1 MIIKKYLRTLC
12 LMLVG
17 LLLSGQLLAATDDLT
32 LRRTT
37 SNVLIEEGSAKSS
50 VELTQRQNISL
61 TNFIPLAFL
70 VVAGAFIFRKEDEP
84 VEKKNHTAKAIVKKE
99 AVVVAKK
106 EPLKK
111 VEKEVP
117 KAEVKPE
124 VVAKAKVSTIAEN
137 NEIKD
142 LSIGQEQ
149 CQSTT
154 AKKTRCKR
162 KGALERLEVTIQNKK
177 YRYLSCRQHSN
188 NFKPYAGNMA

>member
-1 MIIKKYLRTLC
+1 MIIKKHLRTLF
-12 LMLVG
+12 LMLGG

-37 SNVLIEEGSAKSS
+37 SNVLMEEGSAKSS

-70 VVAGAFIFRKEDEP
+70 VVAGAFIFRKENEP
-84 VEKKNHTAKAIVKKE
+84 VEENSNAAKPIVKKE

-111 VEKEVP
+111 VEKEIP
-117 KAEVKPE
+117 KAAAKPK
-124 VVAKAKVSTIAEN
+124 VVAKAKVSAVAEN
-137 NEIKD
+137 NELTD

-162 KGALERLEVTIQNKK
+162 KGALKRLEVTIQSKK

-188 NFKPYAGNMA
+188 NFKPYAGEMK